1 MKTMSDYVW
10 EHGFIMGLIVMFWV
24 MTVSFF
30 YTLVFFCC
38 TELWGLSMISNPN
51 HPPAHQIRRQL

>member
-10 EHGFIMGLIVMFWV
+10 EHGFIMGLIIMFWV

-30 YTLVFFCC
+30 TLWYFIV
-38 TELWGLSMISNPN
+38 IPN
-51 HPPAHQIRRQL
+51 CGVCL